1 VFYVK
6 VAFGKREV
14 TKRLILK
21 NILIGILFAALW
33 ASASVATKIGIRSAD
48 PLVLANVRFLLAGGG
63 MLGFAYLVVPAKSPL
78 PRGKE
83 WGRLF
88 IFSLFNTTL
97 YLSAFVIS
105 MREVSAGIGSLSTAI
120 GPLFV
125 IVLSAVWLQ
134 RRLKWFEAVGVALG
148 LSGAALATW
157 PLLQDS
163 HATVRGLLILIAGIV
178 SVSGASVYYARLD
191 WRLPNLVINGWQV
204 LLGGLTLLP
213 FTIYF
218 ADGQHTQFDLPFWFS
233 VGWLIIPVSV
243 LSLQL
248 WFYLLRQ
255 DAVKASLWM
264 FLCPIF
270 GFTYSSL
277 FLKEPLSWHTF
288 AGTALVVGGLY
299 AAQREKFSK
308 HIES

>member
-1 VFYVK
+1 M
-6 VAFGKREV
+6 
-14 TKRLILK
+14 K

-48 PLVLANVRFLLAGGG
+48 PLVLANVRFLLAGGL
-63 MLGFAYLVVPAKSPL
+63 MLGFAYIVIPTKSPL

-88 IFSLFNTTL
+88 IFSLFNTTF

-134 RRLKWFEAVGVALG
+134 RRLKWFEAIGVTLG

-218 ADGQHTQFDLPFWFS
+218 ADWQHTHLDAQFWFS

-243 LSLQL
+243 VSLQL

-270 GFTYSSL
+270 GFAYSSL
-277 FLKEPLSWHTF
+277 FLNEPLSWHTF

-299 AAQREKFSK
+299 AAQREKFQRV
-308 HIES
+308 

>member
-1 VFYVK
+1 
-6 VAFGKREV
+6 
-14 TKRLILK
+14 LK

-63 MLGFAYLVVPAKSPL
+63 MLGFAYLVIPTKSPL

-125 IVLSAVWLQ
+125 IMLSAVWLQ
-134 RRLKWFEAVGVALG
+134 RRLKWFEAIGVTLG

-218 ADGQHTQFDLPFWFS
+218 ADWQHTHFDAKFWFS

-243 LSLQL
+243 VSLQL

-270 GFTYSSL
+270 GFAYSSL
-277 FLKEPLSWHTF
+277 FLNEPLSWHTF

-299 AAQREKFSK
+299 AAQREKFQRV
-308 HIES
+308 

>member
-1 VFYVK
+1 
-6 VAFGKREV
+6 
-14 TKRLILK
+14 
-21 NILIGILFAALW
+21 
-33 ASASVATKIGIRSAD
+33 
-48 PLVLANVRFLLAGGG
+48 
-63 MLGFAYLVVPAKSPL
+63 MLGFAYLVIPTKSPL

-125 IVLSAVWLQ
+125 IMLSAVWLQ
-134 RRLKWFEAVGVALG
+134 RRLKWFEAIGVTLG

-163 HATVRGLLILIAGIV
+163 HATVRGLLILMAGIV
-178 SVSGASVYYARLD
+178 SVSGASVYYARLE

-218 ADGQHTQFDLPFWFS
+218 ADWQHTHFDAKFWFS

-243 LSLQL
+243 VSLQL

-270 GFTYSSL
+270 GFAYSSL
-277 FLKEPLSWHTF
+277 FLNEPLSWHTF

-299 AAQREKFSK
+299 AAQREKFQRV
-308 HIES
+308 

>member
-1 VFYVK
+1 M
-6 VAFGKREV
+6 
-14 TKRLILK
+14 K

-63 MLGFAYLVVPAKSPL
+63 MLGFAYLVIPTKSPL

-125 IVLSAVWLQ
+125 IMLSAVWLQ
-134 RRLKWFEAVGVALG
+134 RRLKWFEAIGVTLG

-163 HATVRGLLILIAGIV
+163 HATVRGLLILMAGIV
-178 SVSGASVYYARLD
+178 SVSGASVYYARLE

-218 ADGQHTQFDLPFWFS
+218 ADWQHTHFDAKFWFS

-243 LSLQL
+243 VSLQL

-270 GFTYSSL
+270 GFAYSSL
-277 FLKEPLSWHTF
+277 FLNEPLSWHTF
-288 AGTALVVGGLY
+288 AGTALVVGGLC
-299 AAQREKFSK
+299 AAQREKFQRV
-308 HIES
+308 

>member
-1 VFYVK
+1 
-6 VAFGKREV
+6 
-14 TKRLILK
+14 LK

-63 MLGFAYLVVPAKSPL
+63 MLGFAYLVIPTKSPL

-125 IVLSAVWLQ
+125 IMLSAVWLQ
-134 RRLKWFEAVGVALG
+134 RRLKWFEAIGVTLG

-163 HATVRGLLILIAGIV
+163 HATVRGLLILMAGIV
-178 SVSGASVYYARLD
+178 SVSGASVYYARLE

-218 ADGQHTQFDLPFWFS
+218 ADWQHTHFDAKFWFS

-243 LSLQL
+243 VSLQL

-270 GFTYSSL
+270 GFAYSSL
-277 FLKEPLSWHTF
+277 FLNEPLSWHTF

-299 AAQREKFSK
+299 AAQREKFQRV
-308 HIES
+308 

>member
-1 VFYVK
+1 M
-6 VAFGKREV
+6 
-14 TKRLILK
+14 K

-48 PLVLANVRFLLAGGG
+48 PLVLANVRFLLAGGL
-63 MLGFAYLVVPAKSPL
+63 MLGFAYLVSPSKNPL
-78 PRGKE
+78 PHGRE

-134 RRLKWFEAVGVALG
+134 RQLKWFEAVGVALG

-178 SVSGASVYYARLD
+178 SVSGASVYYARLE
-191 WRLPNLVINGWQV
+191 WRLPNLVFNGWQV

-213 FTIYF
+213 FTLYF
-218 ADGQHTQFDLPFWFS
+218 ADWQHTHFDLPFWFS

-243 LSLQL
+243 VSLQL

-270 GFTYSSL
+270 GFAYSSL
-277 FLKEPLSWHTF
+277 FLNEPLSWHTF
-288 AGTALVVGGLY
+288 VGTALVVGGLY
-299 AAQREKFSK
+299 AAQREKFQK
-308 HIES
+308 A

>member
-1 VFYVK
+1 M
-6 VAFGKREV
+6 
-14 TKRLILK
+14 K

-48 PLVLANVRFLLAGGG
+48 PLVLANVRFLLAGGL
-63 MLGFAYLVVPAKSPL
+63 MLGFAYIVIPTKSPL

-88 IFSLFNTTL
+88 IFAIFNTTL

-125 IVLSAVWLQ
+125 IVLSSIWLQ
-134 RRLKWFEAVGVALG
+134 RRLKWFEAVGVILG

-157 PLLQDS
+157 PLLQNS
-163 HATVRGLLILIAGIV
+163 HATGRGLLILMAGIV
-178 SVSGASVYYARLD
+178 SVSGASVYYARLE

-204 LLGGLTLLP
+204 LLGGLALLP

-218 ADGQHTQFDLPFWFS
+218 ADWQQTHFDAQFWFS

-243 LSLQL
+243 VSLQL

-270 GFTYSSL
+270 GFAYSSL
-277 FLKEPLSWHTF
+277 FLNEPLSWHTF

-299 AAQREKFSK
+299 AAQREKFQK
-308 HIES
+308 A

>member
-1 VFYVK
+1 M
-6 VAFGKREV
+6 
-14 TKRLILK
+14 K
-21 NILIGILFAALW
+21 NILIGIFFAALW

-63 MLGFAYLVVPAKSPL
+63 MLGFAYLVIPTKSHL

-125 IVLSAVWLQ
+125 IMLSAVWLQ
-134 RRLKWFEAVGVALG
+134 RQLKWFEAVGVALG

-178 SVSGASVYYARLD
+178 SVSGASVYYARLE
-191 WRLPNLVINGWQV
+191 WRLPNLVFNGWQV

-218 ADGQHTQFDLPFWFS
+218 ADWQHTRFDLQFWFS

-243 LSLQL
+243 ISLQL

-270 GFTYSSL
+270 GFAYSSL
-277 FLKEPLSWHTF
+277 FLNEPLSWHTF
-288 AGTALVVGGLY
+288 VGTALVVGGLY

>member
-1 VFYVK
+1 MYS
-6 VAFGKREV
+6 
-14 TKRLILK
+14 LK
-21 NILIGILFAALW
+21 NILIGIFFASLW

-48 PLVLANVRFLLAGGG
+48 PLILANVRFLLAGTL
-63 MLGFAYLVVPAKSPL
+63 MLGFAYVIIPTKSPL
-78 PRGKE
+78 PRGHE
-83 WGRLF
+83 WGKLF

-125 IVLSAVWLQ
+125 IILSAVWLQ
-134 RRLKWFEAVGVALG
+134 RRLKWFEAIGVALG
-148 LSGAALATW
+148 LAGAALATW

-163 HATVRGLLILIAGIV
+163 HATVRGLVILIAGIV
-178 SVSGASVYYARLD
+178 SVSGASVYYARLE
-191 WRLPNLVINGWQV
+191 WRLPSLVINGWQV
-204 LLGGLTLLP
+204 LLAGLTLLP

-218 ADGQHTQFDLPFWFS
+218 ADWQQTYWDAQFWFS
-233 VGWLIIPVSV
+233 VAWLIGPVSV

-255 DAVKASLWM
+255 DAVTASLWL

-277 FLKEPLSWHTF
+277 FLNEPLSWHTF
-288 AGTALVVGGLY
+288 VGTALVIGGLY
-299 AAQREKFSK
+299 VAQREKFRR
-308 HIES
+308 

>member
-1 VFYVK
+1 M
-6 VAFGKREV
+6 
-14 TKRLILK
+14 K
-21 NILIGILFAALW
+21 NIFIGILFAALW

-48 PLVLANVRFLLAGGG
+48 PLVLANVRFLLAGGL
-63 MLGFAYLVVPAKSPL
+63 MLGFAYLVSPSKNPL
-78 PRGKE
+78 PRGRE

-105 MREVSAGIGSLSTAI
+105 MREVSAGIGSLSTAV

-134 RRLKWFEAVGVALG
+134 RQLKWFEAVGVVLG

-163 HATVRGLLILIAGIV
+163 HATVRGLLILIAGII
-178 SVSGASVYYARLD
+178 SVSGASVYYARLE

-218 ADGQHTQFDLPFWFS
+218 ADWQHTKLDAQFWFS

-243 LSLQL
+243 VSLQL

-270 GFTYSSL
+270 GFAYSSL
-277 FLKEPLSWHTF
+277 FLNEPLSWHTF
-288 AGTALVVGGLY
+288 VGTALVVGGLY
-299 AAQREKFSK
+299 AAQREKFQK
-308 HIES
+308 V

>member
-1 VFYVK
+1 M
-6 VAFGKREV
+6 
-14 TKRLILK
+14 K

-63 MLGFAYLVVPAKSPL
+63 MLGFAYLVIPTKSPL

-125 IVLSAVWLQ
+125 IMLSAVWLQ
-134 RRLKWFEAVGVALG
+134 RRLKWFEAIGVTLG

-163 HATVRGLLILIAGIV
+163 HATVRGLLILMAGIV
-178 SVSGASVYYARLD
+178 SVSGASVYYARLE

-218 ADGQHTQFDLPFWFS
+218 ADWQHTHFDAKFWFS

-243 LSLQL
+243 VSLQL

-270 GFTYSSL
+270 GFAYSSL
-277 FLKEPLSWHTF
+277 FLNEPLSWHTF

-299 AAQREKFSK
+299 AAQREKFQRV
-308 HIES
+308 

>member
-1 VFYVK
+1 M
-6 VAFGKREV
+6 
-14 TKRLILK
+14 K

-48 PLVLANVRFLLAGGG
+48 PLVLANVRFLLAGGL
-63 MLGFAYLVVPAKSPL
+63 MLGFAYIVIPTKSPL

-134 RRLKWFEAVGVALG
+134 RRLKWFEAIGVTLG

-163 HATVRGLLILIAGIV
+163 HATVRGLLILMAGIV
-178 SVSGASVYYARLD
+178 SVSGASVYYARLE

-218 ADGQHTQFDLPFWFS
+218 ADWQHTHFDAKFWFS

-243 LSLQL
+243 VSLQL

-270 GFTYSSL
+270 GFAYSSL
-277 FLKEPLSWHTF
+277 FLNEPLSWHTF

-299 AAQREKFSK
+299 AAQREKFQRV
-308 HIES
+308 